1 MSTQLREWRR
11 AAQSLPRSDD
21 LCAWSCLQL
30 TSATSCRS
38 NRAARRDR
46 LRRQSER
53 LIESQSGGAACL
65 RSKPHLIRLE
75 ASPESVAE
83 DLVGAVPA
91 EAASRGEMFQLGSL
105 IRILGRHQLD
115 STAACGVP

>member
-30 TSATSCRS
+30 TNATSCRS

-46 LRRQSER
+46 LRRQSET
-53 LIESQSGGAACL
+53 LIESRSGGAACL
-65 RSKPHLIRLE
+65 RSKPHLNRLA
-75 ASPESVAE
+75 ASPESSVE
-83 DLVGAVPA
+83 DLVSAVPA
-91 EAASRGEMFQLGSL
+91 VAASRGEMIQLASL
-105 IRILGRHQLD
+105 I
-115 STAACGVP
+115 